1 MKAVVLTL
9 FLVACASANI
19 QVQQALENG
28 LHPFSADMVNIINNA
43 QSTWTAKQHFTEKDM
58 ENVKVKLGAILNHKL
73 QLDSVDESTHF
84 DMTEEIPKEFDAR
97 KKWPKCSAIISDI
110 RDQANCGSCWAF
122 AAAGAISDRT
132 CIASD
137 GKLQVKLSAD
147 DMLSCCTLWSTLSFC
162 GFGCNGGIIQLAWR
176 FWVKKGLVTGGNF
189 GENNTCRPYEI
200 KPCGHHN
207 DKSDNPCKGN
217 SRTPKCKKQCVNG
230 ADYKKDKH
238 YGAKYYSLHGAEQI
252 QREIMQ
258 HGSVEAGFTVYSD
271 FPEYADGVYQT
282 TSNVALGGHAVR
294 IIGWGND
301 NGTAYWLV
309 ANSWNTDW
317 GKDGYFKILRGND
330 HCGIESQIVAGL
342 PRL

>member
-28 LHPFSADMVNIINNA
+28 LHPFSADMVNVINNA

-200 KPCGHHN
+200 NSSLVSQQVQHQPFNSYLFRSEEKTTKPKTH
-207 DKSDNPCKGN
+207 
-217 SRTPKCKKQCVNG
+217 RPKCFCDSCRDYYLKVPYTQISQKNRKK
-230 ADYKKDKH
+230 
-238 YGAKYYSLHGAEQI
+238 S
-252 QREIMQ
+252 
-258 HGSVEAGFTVYSD
+258 
-271 FPEYADGVYQT
+271 
-282 TSNVALGGHAVR
+282 
-294 IIGWGND
+294 
-301 NGTAYWLV
+301 
-309 ANSWNTDW
+309 
-317 GKDGYFKILRGND
+317 
-330 HCGIESQIVAGL
+330 
-342 PRL
+342 